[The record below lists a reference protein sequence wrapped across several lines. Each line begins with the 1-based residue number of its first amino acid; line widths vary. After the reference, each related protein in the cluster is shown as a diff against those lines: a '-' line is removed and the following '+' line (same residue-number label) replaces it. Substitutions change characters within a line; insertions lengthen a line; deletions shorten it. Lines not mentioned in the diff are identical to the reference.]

1 MSSASKSLEALSLY
15 KSLLRYSRGLTLTD
29 KAFFRKRIRSE
40 FEANRNLW
48 NKAEVELQL
57 RRARALLERKAVV

>member
-1 MSSASKSLEALSLY
+1 MSSASTSLEALSLY

-40 FEANRNLW
+40 FEASRNITS
-48 NKAEVELQL
+48 KAEVDL
-57 RRARALLERKAVV
+57 

>member
-48 NKAEVELQL
+48 NKAEVDLQL

>member
-1 MSSASKSLEALSLY
+1 MSSASTSLEALSLY

-40 FEANRNLW
+40 FEASRKITS
-48 NKAEVELQL
+48 KAEVDLQL
-57 RRARALLERKAVV
+57 KRARALLERKAVV

>member
-48 NKAEVELQL
+48 SKAEVDLQL